1 LVRQNQDLQVRE
13 IDNEL
18 DQAVWEVLDEIFEKV
33 PAEFQPDA
41 LRLVR
46 GLLLRFSA
54 TPLRSPPSEFQ
65 PHTVTLIAG

>member
-1 LVRQNQDLQVRE
+1 LVPQNQGLQVR
-13 IDNEL
+13 DVDDEL
-18 DQAVWEVLDEIFEKV
+18 DQAVWKTLDEIFEKV

-65 PHTVTLIAG
+65 PHTVALTAG